1 MLKGS
6 SFFPIDISTNGHK
19 IDDLLH
25 LTTVEIG
32 IAFLLVV
39 ILLISFMILY
49 RERTGHKAF
58 YDHGNRWPHLALT
71 GFLAL
76 CVYFF
81 IDLNIAN
88 LSAKVWDELREKM
101 PDPDKSLTV
110 RVLAQQYAWNFQY
123 AGEDGQFDTADD
135 IATMNQLHIPVHQTV
150 IVEMRSK
157 DVIHS
162 FNLPNFRLKQDVV
175 PGMLT
180 RLWFE
185 ATQTG
190 EFEISCA
197 ELCGL
202 GHYRMRAILTI
213 QDNQEFKIWLQ
224 AKASEKKPESTQEE
238 EW

>member
-1 MLKGS
+1 MFKGS
-6 SFFPIDISTNGHK
+6 SFFPIDVSTNGHK

-25 LTTVEIG
+25 LTTIEIG
-32 IAFLLVV
+32 IAFMLVVVLLV
-39 ILLISFMILY
+39 SFMILY
-49 RERTGHKAF
+49 RERSGHSAL

-71 GFLAL
+71 GCLAL

-81 IDLNIAN
+81 IDLNIAD
-88 LSAKVWDELREKM
+88 LSAKVWDELRENM

-110 RVLAQQYAWNFQY
+110 RVYAQQYAWNFQY
-123 AGEDGQFDTADD
+123 AGADGEFDTADD
-135 IATMNQLHIPVHQTV
+135 ITTINQLHIPAHQAV

-190 EFEISCA
+190 EFEIACA

-202 GHYRMRAILTI
+202 GHYRMRGILTI
-213 QDNQEFKIWLQ
+213 QNNEEFKIWLQ
-224 AKASEKKPESTQEE
+224 AKAGEKQQISAQEE

>member
-1 MLKGS
+1 MFKGS
-6 SFFPIDISTNGHK
+6 SFFPVDISADGHK

-25 LTTVEIG
+25 RTTIEIG
-32 IAFLLVV
+32 IAFALVV
-39 ILLISFMILY
+39 ILLAAFMILY
-49 RERTGHKAF
+49 RERDGHKAS
-58 YDHGNRWPHLALT
+58 YDHGNRWPHLVLT

-76 CVYFF
+76 CVYFM

-110 RVLAQQYAWNFQY
+110 KVLAQQYAWNFQY
-123 AGEDGQFDTADD
+123 AGADGLFDTADD
-135 IATMNQLHIPVHQTV
+135 IYTMNQLHIPVHKPV
-150 IVEMRSK
+150 IVELRSK

-175 PGMLT
+175 PGMLN

-185 ATQTG
+185 AVKTG
-190 EFEISCA
+190 EFEIACA

-202 GHYRMRAILTI
+202 GHYRMRGILTI
-213 QDNQEFKIWLQ
+213 QEPGEFKSWLE
-224 AKASEKKPESTQEE
+224 AKADEKTSSAEDE